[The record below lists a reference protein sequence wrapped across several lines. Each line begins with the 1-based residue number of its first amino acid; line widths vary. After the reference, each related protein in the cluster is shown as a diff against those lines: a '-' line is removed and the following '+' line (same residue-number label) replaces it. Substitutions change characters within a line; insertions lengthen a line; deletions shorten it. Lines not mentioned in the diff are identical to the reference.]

1 MSTSDITLSTMDR
14 QQRNAALA
22 GVSIL
27 AIAFLNIAMT
37 ISYSKEFEWR
47 VATETLT
54 MVALMVLSII
64 SIQHALRGKV
74 ERSVW
79 MLIAGIMVAATV
91 RTLFRQSV
99 GLPFGILSAIMI
111 SIIGT
116 LALPLDKADRAL
128 ILGYFFGAL
137 IVAFDTYADRFYSR
151 LGTAPEISQSATVL
165 AGFVFVFQLMLLI
178 FQGRAIGLGVKIANS
193 ISSITLVV
201 AVLLGAMSIA
211 VIRNTLASED
221 ILSLS
226 PLIIYGLIQSLR
238 NATIILGATVTVVGS
253 ILGVVIARLL
263 TNPLNLVAQTSAEV
277 ARGNLSAR
285 VPVNRSDE
293 VGLLGV
299 AFNSMADELS
309 TTVEQLENRVAE
321 RTQALERRA
330 VQIQAAAEIGSAVAK
345 VRNLD
350 QLLAQVTQLISERFG
365 YYHTGIFLLDERG
378 EFAVLRAAN
387 SSGGQRMLMR
397 GHRLKVGQVGI
408 VGYVTGTGNPR
419 IALDVGSDAAF
430 FDNPDLPDTRSE
442 MALPLTAGGHI
453 LGALDVQSVEE
464 SAFAQDDIS
473 TLQVLADQVAV
484 AIENARL
491 FEQNQEAI
499 ETIRRAYGDISQ
511 SAWQKMQKTIES
523 LGYVSTIQG
532 GLARIPYSSKGE
544 LPPSQP
550 TPSED
555 GLTLTIPMQ
564 VRGHVIGSIRLS
576 KPRHSSP
583 WAAEEIA
590 VVTTLTDQLSST
602 LESARLYQ
610 EAQVRA
616 ATERQ
621 TADIVNQIRSST
633 AMDGILQNTIR
644 ELGRAFNATRT
655 FITINPETNGI
666 APANEP
672 RDERQQP

>member
-1 MSTSDITLSTMDR
+1 MSLPEPSLTTMDR
-14 QQRNAALA
+14 QQRNAVLA

-37 ISYSKEFEWR
+37 ITYTTAFNWQIAVE
-47 VATETLT
+47 
-54 MVALMVLSII
+54 VLSIAGLI
-64 SIQHALRGKV
+64 VLSIFSIMRALRGDA
-74 ERSVW
+74 EQSVW
-79 MLIAGIMVAATV
+79 MLIVGIMGVATI
-91 RTLFRQSV
+91 RTIFRQEV
-99 GLPFGILSAIMI
+99 GLPFGILSAIII

-116 LALPLDKADRAL
+116 LTLPLRKADRAL
-128 ILGYFFGAL
+128 ILGYLFGSL
-137 IVAFDTYADRFYSR
+137 IVIFDTYADRFYLR
-151 LGTAPEISQSATVL
+151 LPTATEISESAGIL
-165 AGFVFVFQLMLLI
+165 AGFVFVFQILLLI
-178 FQGRAIGLGVKIANS
+178 FQGRTIGLGVKIANS
-193 ISSITLVV
+193 IASITLVI
-201 AVLLGAMSIA
+201 AVLLGTMSIA
-211 VIRNTLASED
+211 IIRNTLAAED
-221 ILSLS
+221 ILSIS
-226 PLIIYGLIQSLR
+226 PLIIYGLLQSLR
-238 NATIILGATVTVVGS
+238 NATIVMGAAVTVVGS
-253 ILGVVIARLL
+253 VLGVIIARLL
-263 TNPLNLVAQTSAEV
+263 TNPLNLVTETSAEV

-285 VPVNRSDE
+285 VPMNRSDE
-293 VGLLGV
+293 VGMLGL

-309 TTVEQLENRVAE
+309 TTVEQLESRVAE
-321 RTQALERRA
+321 RTRALERRA
-330 VQIQAAAEIGSAVAK
+330 VQIQTAAEIGSAVAK

-365 YYHTGIFLLDERG
+365 YYHTGIFLLDEHG

-442 MALPLTAGGHI
+442 LALPLIAGGHT
-453 LGALDVQSVEE
+453 LGALDVQSTEE
-464 SAFAQDDIS
+464 SAFSQDDIS

-491 FEQNQEAI
+491 FEQNQNAI

-511 SAWQKMQKTIES
+511 TAWQKMQRSIES
-523 LGYVSTIQG
+523 IGFISSSQG
-532 GLARIPYSSKGE
+532 GLTRIVRSVQVE
-544 LPPSQP
+544 PPPLQP

-555 GLTLTIPMQ
+555 GLTLTVPMR
-564 VRGHVIGSIRLS
+564 VRGHTIGSIRLN
-576 KPRHSSP
+576 KPRTSP
-583 WAAEEIA
+583 PWTAEEIA
-590 VVTTLTDQLSST
+590 VVSALTDQLSST

-621 TADIVNQIRSST
+621 TTSIVNQIRSST

-644 ELGRAFNATRT
+644 ELGRAFNASRT
-655 FITINPETNGI
+655 FITINITEPNG
-666 APANEP
+666 NESLGEP
-672 RDERQQP
+672 MDER

>member
-1 MSTSDITLSTMDR
+1 MSLPEITFSTMSR
-14 QQRNAALA
+14 EQRNAILSAI
-22 GVSIL
+22 GVM
-27 AIAFLNIAMT
+27 AIAFLNLSLVITYTAS
-37 ISYSKEFEWR
+37 IGWQ
-47 VATETLT
+47 VAVESAIFIGLI
-54 MVALMVLSII
+54 VLSVI
-64 SIQHALRGKV
+64 SIARSFHGKV
-74 ERSVW
+74 EQSVW
-79 MLIAGIMVAATV
+79 LLIVGIIVLAVT
-91 RTLFRQSV
+91 RTILRQEI
-99 GLPFGILSAIMI
+99 GLPFGILSAIII

-116 LALPLDKADRAL
+116 LTLPLRKADRAL
-128 ILGYFFGAL
+128 IIGYIFGSL
-137 IVAFDTYADRFYSR
+137 IVVFDVFADRFYLR
-151 LGTAPEISQSATVL
+151 LTSAPEIVNRAGIL
-165 AGFVFVFQLMLLI
+165 AGIVFIFQILVLI
-178 FQGRAIGLGVKIANS
+178 FQSRSIGLGVKIANS
-193 ISSITLVV
+193 IASITLLVS
-201 AVLLGAMSIA
+201 VLLGAMSVTI
-211 VIRNTLASED
+211 IRNTLAIES
-221 ILSLS
+221 ILAIS
-226 PLIIYGLIQSLR
+226 PLTIYGLIESMR
-238 NATIILGATVTVVGS
+238 IATIVMGAVVTVVGS

-263 TNPLNLVAQTSAEV
+263 TNPLNLVTETSAEV

-285 VPVNRSDE
+285 VPLDRNDE
-293 VGLLGV
+293 IGLLGK

-309 TTVEQLENRVAE
+309 ATVENLESRVAE

-365 YYHTGIFLLDERG
+365 YYHTGIFLLDDRG

-442 MALPLTAGGHI
+442 LALPLIAGSQT
-453 LGALDVQSVEE
+453 LGALDVQSTTE
-464 SAFAQDDIS
+464 SAFTQDDIS
-473 TLQVLADQVAV
+473 TLRVLADQVAV

-491 FEQNQEAI
+491 FEQNQSAI

-511 SAWQKMQKTIES
+511 TAWQKMQKSIASIGFT
-523 LGYVSTIQG
+523 STSQG
-532 GLARIPYSSKGE
+532 GLVRIARNTPLGE
-544 LPPSQP
+544 PVPDQP

-555 GLTLTIPMQ
+555 GLTLAVPMK
-564 VRGHVIGSIRLS
+564 VRGRTIGSIRLS
-576 KPRHSSP
+576 KSKFSP
-583 WAAEEIA
+583 PWTAEEIS
-590 VVTTLTDQLSST
+590 VVGTIADQLSGT

-621 TADIVNQIRSST
+621 TANIGNQIRSST

-644 ELGRAFNATRT
+644 ELGKAFSASRT
-655 FITINPETNGI
+655 FITINIPETDGAESAI
-666 APANEP
+666 EP
-672 RDERQQP
+672 TDER